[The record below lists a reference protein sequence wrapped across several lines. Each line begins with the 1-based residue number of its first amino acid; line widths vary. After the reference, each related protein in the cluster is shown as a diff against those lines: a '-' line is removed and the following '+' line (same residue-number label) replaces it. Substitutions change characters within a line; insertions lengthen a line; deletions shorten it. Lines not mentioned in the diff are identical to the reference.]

1 MLWNFRTH
9 SFITHESDMQEEN
22 EQEAYFVKFKDSNPW
37 WNVRKVIKLQ
47 EYSNS
52 TIVIKK

>member
-22 EQEAYFVKFKDSNPW
+22 KQQAYSVKYQDSNLW